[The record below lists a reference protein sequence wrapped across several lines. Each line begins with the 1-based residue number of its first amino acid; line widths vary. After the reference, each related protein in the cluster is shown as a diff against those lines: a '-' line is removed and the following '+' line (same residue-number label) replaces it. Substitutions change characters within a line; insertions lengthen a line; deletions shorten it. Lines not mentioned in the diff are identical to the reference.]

1 VLCELS
7 AALGDETGLESA
19 PDVLGAITEGVPFYG
34 GLTLEEIGGR
44 GVRWQDRPAA
54 ATFPESGEDGRPP
67 VEGRLRF
74 PRGEAGRPP
83 DSGLQLG
90 TYRDLWAGPVTEQS
104 PALRFLKPQQRVEV
118 APGDADRLGLSSG
131 DDVTVSSNGTSVEA
145 KVAIRERMQE
155 GAAFLIEG
163 TEEGNANALLNGG
176 ARMVE
181 IRKVEAE

>member
-1 VLCELS
+1 
-7 AALGDETGLESA
+7 
-19 PDVLGAITEGVPFYG
+19 
-34 GLTLEEIGGR
+34 
-44 GVRWQDRPAA
+44 
-54 ATFPESGEDGRPP
+54 
-67 VEGRLRF
+67 
-74 PRGEAGRPP
+74 
-83 DSGLQLG
+83 
-90 TYRDLWAGPVTEQS
+90 VTEQS
-104 PALRFLKPQQRVEV
+104 PALRFLKPQQRIEI

-145 KVAIRERMQE
+145 RVAIRERMQE